1 MTSKKLDLLIDK
13 RFDDTVNK
21 KEPSVNLTVLSL
33 IIFMIKWKKSEVL
46 YDLYE
51 KSRPERFAFNY
62 ENY

>member
-1 MTSKKLDLLIDK
+1 MILSI
-13 RFDDTVNK
+13 K

-51 KSRPERFAFNY
+51 KSRPERFAVNY